1 MSESMNAIDVA
12 YQTNIAIENKS
23 TEQLAAE
30 ANTFYHQ
37 AESLAG
43 MSAAMLAEAGRR
55 LIETKRRIPH
65 GEFTDWCEK
74 NLEFS
79 YRKAARMMQLA
90 EKMED
95 ENSLFSKMPTLAT
108 IGISRVWELLA
119 APEEVAAE
127 VVETTDVE
135 SLTVRELKEEIAR
148 IKEEKE
154 AAERAAKMAENS
166 NDDIRKELASVQRK
180 LSEAISEEDYAEL
193 QEAAEKQERDLKKE
207 IDTLASANTTV
218 TEKLEKAKADLK
230 KAKEKLKES
239 EAAKDEEVQKRLA
252 EAAAELEEK
261 HADDIKK
268 AKEEGAADAE
278 ASLGQM
284 TDEVMRLEAQIEKL
298 ESEKAKLSNNGIMRY
313 GLLCEQLQETFKK
326 IKDVMTKEEDEKTVE
341 KMKIGLH
348 KIWEVYKP

>member
-1 MSESMNAIDVA
+1 MSDSMRAIDVA

-23 TEQLAAE
+23 TEQLAGE
-30 ANTFYHQ
+30 INTGYHQ
-37 AESLAG
+37 AESLAR
-43 MSAAMLAEAGRR
+43 MSYMYLADAGRK
-55 LIETKRRIPH
+55 LIEVKGRLKH
-65 GEFTDWCEK
+65 GQFESWCEN

-79 YRKAARMMQLA
+79 KSKA
-90 EKMED
+90 EKCMKLAKKIDD
-95 ENSLFSKMPTLAT
+95 ENSLFSKTET
-108 IGISRVWELLA
+108 FTDIEISTVWALLS

-127 VVETTDVE
+127 VIETNDVTDM
-135 SLTVRELKEEIAR
+135 TVRELKEEIAR
-148 IKEEKE
+148 IKEEKQE
-154 AAERAAKMAENS
+154 AERAAKMAENS
-166 NDDIRKELASVQRK
+166 NNDIRKELASMQRK

-313 GLLCEQLQETFKK
+313 GLLCEQLQDTFKK
-326 IKDVMTKEEDEKTVE
+326 IKDVMAKEEDGDTAE